1 PAPLAAVAFT
11 HLASPLSDCLS
22 QGRPRER
29 ACEGIGFAARIL
41 LAAGYGANTGP
52 FSSRAGTPA
61 HGSTHYLVCCLSTD
75 PRGGPI
81 RRLWS
86 ATDAPPSGCWQAHA
100 TRPPPEP

>member
-1 PAPLAAVAFT
+1 MLRSP
-11 HLASPLSDCLS
+11 HSPLIPAEAGNQFLPSVWEEL
-22 QGRPRER
+22 GPRFR

-52 FSSRAGTPA
+52 FSSRAGAPA

-100 TRPPPEP
+100 